1 MLKRS
6 LYLLV
11 GVTLGLVATVLAL
24 RATRPDQIGAYLA
37 QVDAGWLGVSIAGAI
52 VVALSKAGRWQAM
65 FSRRDGRPSYAALF
79 SAMII
84 GQTTNVLLPLRLGE
98 VARTLT
104 LKRQAGVPV
113 ALGMGTVVAEKL
125 ADLSFFGF
133 GVLALP
139 WLAGIPAWLRDSA
152 VAVLTIGAF
161 AAIAAGVMVAR
172 PEWRMSV
179 AGLAPGRL
187 RVWLSAPLE
196 HFLEGWSVLWRP
208 GMRGRV
214 WRWTLGIWLLS
225 AITPAAL
232 AQAIGRPLLPGTLLM
247 LLIALQVSFV
257 LPTPPGLLG
266 VVQYICVLIL
276 PFNGADPT
284 AAFAYGLL
292 LNGVLVIPLVMCGVM
307 AWLYVVGRSPARA
320 PTVSS

>member
-65 FSRRDGRPSYAALF
+65 FNRRDSPPSYAVLF

-98 VARTLT
+98 VARTLV
-104 LKRQAGVPV
+104 LRRQAGVPA
-113 ALGMGTVVAEKL
+113 ALGMGTVIAEKL

-139 WLAGIPAWLRDSA
+139 WLAGVPGWLRDSA
-152 VAVLTIGAF
+152 TTILAIGAF
-161 AAIAAGVMVAR
+161 ALIAAGVLVAR
-172 PEWRMSV
+172 PAWRLWAARLTPV
-179 AGLAPGRL
+179 RL
-187 RVWLSAPLE
+187 RAWASAHMAHLV
-196 HFLEGWSVLWRP
+196 EGWSVLWTP
-208 GMRGRV
+208 GTRSRV
-214 WRWTLGIWLLS
+214 WLWTLGIWLLS
-225 AITPAAL
+225 VITPGAL
-232 AQAIGRPLLPGTLLM
+232 AISMGWMLPPGLLITLL
-247 LLIALQVSFV
+247 LALHVSFV

-266 VVQYICVLIL
+266 VVQYISVLIL
-276 PFNGADPT
+276 PLHGIDST

-292 LNGVLVIPLVMCGVM
+292 LNGVMVIPQVTSGFVMWTI
-307 AWLYVVGRSPARA
+307 AVGRPPTRA
-320 PTVSS
+320 PRATR